1 MSPHRN
7 EPARHS
13 LSGIG
18 RNSPG
23 DAKMPDK
30 VQDIIVIGGLV
41 CFFLW
46 TYVVLPLA
54 FYHS

>member
-1 MSPHRN
+1 
-7 EPARHS
+7 
-13 LSGIG
+13 
-18 RNSPG
+18 
-23 DAKMPDK
+23 MPDK
-30 VQDIIVIGGLV
+30 VLDIIVVGGLV